1 MNFGCYLLI
10 SICYWPFFALFYVA
24 QILRPLCSSDPE
36 SDPEQEKSRRSGT
49 HVTSGIW
56 QISGTK
62 GESMD
67 SDGFSLVFIIFSG

>member
-1 MNFGCYLLI
+1 MNFWMLFVNIHLLLALF
-10 SICYWPFFALFYVA
+10 SLLFYVA

-56 QISGTK
+56 QISEQRGRK
-62 GESMD
+62 APKINE
-67 SDGFSLVFIIFSG
+67 LNRR